1 MLSRDHDLLEE
12 AQSDKRL
19 DAVTMT
25 TTSAPETSL
34 GNLLDQ
40 LVWRSLSRNHAS
52 LSQSRPLCKRYDPN
66 VAPFGA
72 LEHQSAEAVA
82 SLAELTDPGQE
93 VCLID
98 QKADLPDRFE
108 LLSSSKVCQMLHDG
122 RHNSMQRGDPVIRKL
137 QRLDVPHMLKLI
149 ALVFPGYF
157 RAETYKMGDY
167 FGIFENGNLVSM
179 AGERM
184 VIRRAGAF
192 ATTPT
197 ITACQRAKSTCGTV
211 RRNFIWGVHSARLL
225 PNGPSASIE
234 SSTIQR

>member
-1 MLSRDHDLLEE
+1 
-12 AQSDKRL
+12 
-19 DAVTMT
+19 MT

-34 GNLLDQ
+34 GNPFDQ
-40 LVWRSLSRNHAS
+40 LVWRSLSSNHAS

-82 SLAELTDPGQE
+82 SLAELMDPGQE

-108 LLSSSKVCQMLHDG
+108 LLSSSKVCQMLHEG

-184 VIRRAGAF
+184 SVPGHREISSICTHIEHRGNGYA
-192 ATTPT
+192 
-197 ITACQRAKSTCGTV
+197 
-211 RRNFIWGVHSARLL
+211 ARLTEFL
-225 PNGPSASIE
+225 IDTHSSYGMQSCLHVGEQNASAKALYE
-234 SSTIQR
+234 KLGFSTRNIVEVNLYRRLM